1 MTEQLKKLL
10 TEAEGKTPLDF
21 QGIYEPDSFA
31 EPKPLDV
38 AEKICEL
45 NAVDLDTISIKE
57 LVEFGKAHIES
68 VWNVQNKDGSIKQ
81 IAAGYDISS
90 VSIKTLRALYTRWD
104 ENKQDPNAKL
114 TKEEMETANATF
126 ESIVKECGKI
136 AYPTY
141 PVQGSTIWE
150 GRLALIDILLVFNNF
165 ELSSLGKSS
174 KS

>member
-1 MTEQLKKLL
+1 MTEALKKIL

-21 QGIYEPDSFA
+21 KGIYEPDSFID
-31 EPKPLDV
+31 PKPLDV
-38 AEKICEL
+38 AEKLCEL
-45 NAVDLDTISIKE
+45 NAVDVDTVSIKE

-81 IAAGYDISS
+81 VAGYDISS

-104 ENKQDPNAKL
+104 ENKQDPNAKP
-114 TKEEMETANATF
+114 TKEQMEATNAIF